1 MLKRDT
7 ISVSATKTTFIIDK
21 IGNMLILAT
30 KVLGTD
36 RNLAWEI
43 ITEKGKVLREYA
55 QIIRAEIER
64 GNCTKAQLESEIAV
78 AQAALN
84 HLPQE

>member
-1 MLKRDT
+1 MHGLD
-7 ISVSATKTTFIIDK
+7 
-21 IGNMLILAT
+21 L
-30 KVLGTD
+30 
-36 RNLAWEI
+36 EI
-43 ITEKGKVLREYA
+43 ITEEGKAFSEYA

-84 HLPQE
+84 YLPQE